1 VFSPSR
7 IPKGRF
13 EQIGFMES
21 KQLDVSPS
29 LSRSLWDGI
38 PQRRRMEFGEVK
50 SGYFYKANWNSEPMV
65 RIASHAATPRTKAL
79 TEVKVYSNCAEVE
92 LIVNAKSAGRAKP
105 DAIKVCR
112 WPDIALQ
119 PGRNTIQARANGE
132 KLSDSCEWTLEKP
145 NL

>member
-1 VFSPSR
+1 
-7 IPKGRF
+7 
-13 EQIGFMES
+13 
-21 KQLDVSPS
+21 
-29 LSRSLWDGI
+29 
-38 PQRRRMEFGEVK
+38 
-50 SGYFYKANWNSEPMV
+50 MV
-65 RIASHAATPRTKAL
+65 RIASQAATPRTKAL

-92 LIVNAKSAGRAKP
+92 LIVNGKSAGRAKP